1 MNVDG
6 LGVRQ
11 KEMVDIWNLN
21 FPFFSL
27 PDNPRTGEGERDH
40 IDKTVIGNSACFP
53 SRLTPLR
60 W

>member
-27 PDNPRTGEGERDH
+27 ADNPQTGEGERDH
-40 IDKTVIGNSACFP
+40 IDKTVIGNSARFP
-53 SRLTPLR
+53 S
-60 W
+60 